1 MTEPSIRFERSP
13 HVHSAMTPKREAR
26 GVITVTKLSILHPWV
41 RVGVVI
47 FKNDSIGID
56 RRGDPLRV
64 DRDVVVTGIVPESDG
79 SLVAFRPYAE
89 HALYG

>member
-1 MTEPSIRFERSP
+1 MT
-13 HVHSAMTPKREAR
+13 AAR
-26 GVITVTKLSILHPWV
+26 HAQFVITVTKLSILHPWV
-41 RVGVVI
+41 RVGAVI

-64 DRDVVVTGIVPESDG
+64 DRDVVVTGIVPETDG
-79 SLVAFRPYAE
+79 ALVAFRPYTE

>member
-1 MTEPSIRFERSP
+1 MTTAQDA
-13 HVHSAMTPKREAR
+13 VA
-26 GVITVTKLSILHPWV
+26 VITVTKLSILHPWV

-47 FKNDSIGID
+47 FRNDSIGID

-64 DRDVVVTGIVPESDG
+64 DQDVVVTGIVPETDG

-89 HALYG
+89 HCLYA

>member
-1 MTEPSIRFERSP
+1 MTARSD
-13 HVHSAMTPKREAR
+13 AR
-26 GVITVTKLSILHPWV
+26 IVITVTKLSILHPWV
-41 RVGVVI
+41 RVGVVV

-64 DRDVVVTGIVPESDG
+64 DRDVVVTGIVPETDG
-79 SLVAFRPYAE
+79 ALVAFRPFAE

>member
-1 MTEPSIRFERSP
+1 MTATRD
-13 HVHSAMTPKREAR
+13 AR
-26 GVITVTKLSILHPWV
+26 VVITVTKLSILHPWV

-64 DRDVVVTGIVPESDG
+64 DRDVVVTGIVPETDG
-79 SLVAFRPYAE
+79 PLVAFRPYAE
-89 HALYG
+89 HALCG

>member
-1 MTEPSIRFERSP
+1 MTEER
-13 HVHSAMTPKREAR
+13 HTRC
-26 GVITVTKLSILHPWV
+26 VISQTKLSILHPWV

-64 DRDVVVTGIVPESDG
+64 DRDVVVTGIVPETDG
-79 SLVAFRPYAE
+79 ALVAFRPYKE

>member
-1 MTEPSIRFERSP
+1 MTNGCDAVP
-13 HVHSAMTPKREAR
+13 
-26 GVITVTKLSILHPWV
+26 VITVTKLRMLHPWV
-41 RVGVVI
+41 RVGDVI

-79 SLVAFRPYAE
+79 PLVAFRPHIE

>member
-1 MTEPSIRFERSP
+1 MTASRDA
-13 HVHSAMTPKREAR
+13 HTM
-26 GVITVTKLSILHPWV
+26 ITVTKLSVLHPWV

-47 FKNDSIGID
+47 FRNDSIGID

-79 SLVAFRPYAE
+79 ALVAFRPYTE
-89 HALYG
+89 HCLYA

>member
-1 MTEPSIRFERSP
+1 
-13 HVHSAMTPKREAR
+13 
-26 GVITVTKLSILHPWV
+26 VITVTKLSILHPWV

-56 RRGDPLRV
+56 QRGDPLCV
-64 DRDVVVTGIVPESDG
+64 DRDVVVTGIVPERDG
-79 SLVAFRPYAE
+79 PLVAFRPYAE

>member
-1 MTEPSIRFERSP
+1 M
-13 HVHSAMTPKREAR
+13 
-26 GVITVTKLSILHPWV
+26 ITVTKLSVLHPWV
-41 RVGVVI
+41 RVGDVI

-56 RRGDPLRV
+56 RRGDPRRV

-79 SLVAFRPYAE
+79 PLVAFRPYTE

>member
-1 MTEPSIRFERSP
+1 M
-13 HVHSAMTPKREAR
+13 
-26 GVITVTKLSILHPWV
+26 

-56 RRGDPLRV
+56 GRGDPLRV

-79 SLVAFRPYAE
+79 ALVAFRPYAE

>member
-1 MTEPSIRFERSP
+1 MTATRD
-13 HVHSAMTPKREAR
+13 AR
-26 GVITVTKLSILHPWV
+26 VVITVTKLRNLHPWV

-56 RRGDPLRV
+56 RQGEPLRV
-64 DRDVVVTGIVPESDG
+64 DRDVVVTGIVPEGDG
-79 SLVAFRPYAE
+79 PLVAFRPYAE

>member
-1 MTEPSIRFERSP
+1 MTATRD
-13 HVHSAMTPKREAR
+13 AA
-26 GVITVTKLSILHPWV
+26 GVITVTKLRILHPWV

-64 DRDVVVTGIVPESDG
+64 DRDVVVTGIVPETDG
-79 SLVAFRPYAE
+79 PLVAFRPYAE
-89 HALYG
+89 HILYR

>member
-1 MTEPSIRFERSP
+1 MAEPSIRFERSP
-13 HVHSAMTPKREAR
+13 RIHGAMTATRDAR
-26 GVITVTKLSILHPWV
+26 VVITVTKLSILHPWV

-56 RRGDPLRV
+56 RLGDVLRV
-64 DRDVVVTGIVPESDG
+64 DRDVVVTGIVPETDG
-79 SLVAFRPYAE
+79 ALVAFRPYAE